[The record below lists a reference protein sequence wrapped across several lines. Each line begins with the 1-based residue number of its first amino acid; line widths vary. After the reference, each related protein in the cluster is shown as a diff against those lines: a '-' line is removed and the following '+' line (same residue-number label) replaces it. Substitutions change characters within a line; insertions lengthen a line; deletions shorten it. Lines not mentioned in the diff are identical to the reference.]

1 MNPTRYKKIRG
12 KNRRLR
18 AIEQWVKNSETL
30 NLDELQRYE
39 RDYAKFWV
47 RPWSDLSVTNSS
59 YPQPQ
64 GVFRERFLAGLAHIY
79 RQWKCQL
86 DNLNQPYYLK
96 IWLFEHDLKRSQVV
110 CAIGKSL
117 HFYDN
122 TFQKI
127 EQINSPSETLNF
139 NQVEKDCLANFSWQ
153 KMREI
158 EAVFDDYLAD
168 PSVYSSYREY
178 LRDKAWF
185 ESLEQTALEKVY
197 DNSLN
202 SHYSYYY
209 LIDKGTVWLG
219 EIA

>member
-1 MNPTRYKKIRG
+1 MMKIKYKKIRG
-12 KNRRLR
+12 ENRRLR

-30 NLDELQRYE
+30 NLDDLQRYE

-47 RPWSDLSVTNSS
+47 RPWCNLSVTNSLI
-59 YPQPQ
+59 PQPQ

-79 RQWKCQL
+79 CQWKHQL
-86 DNLNQPYYLK
+86 DSLNRPYYLK
-96 IWLFEHDLKRSQVV
+96 IWLFEQDLKRSQVV
-110 CAIGKSL
+110 CAIGESL

-122 TFQKI
+122 TFDKV
-127 EQINSPSETLNF
+127 EQTGSTSQAFTLNQTEQAVFKDF
-139 NQVEKDCLANFSWQ
+139 NWQ
-153 KMREI
+153 KMREL

-197 DNSLN
+197 DDSSNSQ
-202 SHYSYYY
+202 YYV
-209 LIDKGTVWLG
+209 LDKGTVWLG
-219 EIA
+219 DLT